1 MKGGKSFSELRAAF
15 NEMDTDKSGDV
26 NLNEFTAAVLELK
39 LDITIIDIKRLF
51 DAFDASNDGLISY
64 PEFLDA
70 FRGSMTVNRLRI
82 VEEAF
87 LSIDPQ

>member
-51 DAFDASNDGLISY
+51 DVFDASNDGLISY
-64 PEFLDA
+64 QEFLDA